1 MAARAFSP
9 HGEVTATLMEASEPP
24 PDVQILLRDHIE
36 SYEQLELLLLMR
48 AARGSTWTEETL
60 SAQLHL
66 AQSLVGAALERL
78 KAGGFVEA
86 QMHGSERRY
95 AYLGQSDKLEATI
108 NRLAAAYREYPIPII
123 KLMSANAIERLRTSA
138 LRTFADAFI
147 LKKDKDRG

>member
-1 MAARAFSP
+1 
-9 HGEVTATLMEASEPP
+9 MEASEPP

-48 AARGSTWTEETL
+48 ADRATVWTEETL
-60 SAQLHL
+60 SVRLRL
-66 AQSLVGAALERL
+66 ALSLVGAALDRL
-78 KAGGFVEA
+78 KLAGFVEA
-86 QMHGSERRY
+86 QAHGNERRY
-95 AYLGQSDKLEATI
+95 AYLPQRDSVEATI

>member
-1 MAARAFSP
+1 MQ
-9 HGEVTATLMEASEPP
+9 ASEPP

-48 AARGSTWTEETL
+48 ADRATTWTEEAL
-60 SAQLHL
+60 SARLHL
-66 AQSLVGAALERL
+66 ASSLVGAALERL
-78 KAGGFVEA
+78 KAAGFLEEHR
-86 QMHGSERRY
+86 HGSERRY
-95 AYLGQSDKLEATI
+95 AYLGQSDTLEATI